1 MSLLED
7 LRTVAATSLQGSELP
22 THVEVQ
28 DLLGAVVKT
37 LDAAGVT
44 VAADLLPK
52 PAAAVA
58 DAAIEAAEPV
68 ADTGVNELLAKIQEL
83 EAKLEGK
90 SQNSSG
96 ATATVVTGGGS
107 KPADPPIEG
116 AS

>member
-28 DLLGAVVKT
+28 DLLGAFIKT
-37 LDAAGVT
+37 VEAAGIT
-44 VAADLLPK
+44 VSKDLLTP
-52 PAAAVA
+52 PEAAVA
-58 DAAIEAAEPV
+58 DAAITAAEPV
-68 ADTGVNELLAKIQEL
+68 AETGVSELLAKIHEL

-90 SQNSSG
+90 
-96 ATATVVTGGGS
+96 
-107 KPADPPIEG
+107 PAEPAAPAAPGVPAAPPIEG